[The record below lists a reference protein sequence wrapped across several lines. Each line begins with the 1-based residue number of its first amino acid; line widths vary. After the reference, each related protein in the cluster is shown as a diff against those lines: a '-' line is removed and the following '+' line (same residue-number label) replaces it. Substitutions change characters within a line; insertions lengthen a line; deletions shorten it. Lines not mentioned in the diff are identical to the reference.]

1 MNTPPLLEVRDLI
14 KHFPPSNHAA
24 KDRPVRA
31 VDGISFTLGEG
42 ETLGLVGESG
52 SGKSTAGRALLRL
65 IEPTAGEVLYRGENL
80 LNVPRERMRMLRK
93 EMQIIFQDP
102 FAAVNPRRRLGN
114 IVEEPFE
121 IHGVGRREERR
132 DKARKLLKKVGLS
145 EDHMER
151 YPHELSGGQLQRVGI
166 ARAIA
171 LNPRLIVADEPVSSL
186 DVSIQAQ
193 VINLLSGLRRSL
205 GIAFLFISH
214 DMAVVE
220 HFCDRVAVMY
230 LGKIVEIA
238 PRERLYAACRHP
250 YTEALL
256 SSIPT
261 LDAGSKN
268 RKVIQGEVPSAAAP
282 PAGCAFHT
290 RCPIR
295 EKRCQEE
302 TPALRQ
308 STPGHFTAC
317 FLRE

>member
-1 MNTPPLLEVRDLI
+1 MTEPPLIEARNLT
-14 KHFPPSNHAA
+14 KHFPPGNLGA
-24 KDRPVRA
+24 KGHPVRA
-31 VDGISFTLGEG
+31 VDGISFTLREG

-65 IEPTAGEVLYRGENL
+65 IEPTAGEILYRGEDL
-80 LNVPRERMRMLRK
+80 VQLPPARMRALRR

-102 FAAVNPRRRLGN
+102 FAAVNPRRRLGR

-121 IHGVGRREERR
+121 IHGIGGREERR
-132 DKARKLLKKVGLS
+132 EKVRQLFKQVGLPD
-145 EDHMER
+145 DHMER

-171 LNPRLIVADEPVSSL
+171 LGPRLVVADEPVSSL

-193 VINLLSGLRRSL
+193 VINLLLDLRQSL

-238 PRERLYAACRHP
+238 SRDRLYTASRHP
-250 YTEALL
+250 YTEALM

-261 LDAGSKN
+261 LAAGAKN

-282 PAGCAFHT
+282 PSGCAFHT

-302 TPALRQ
+302 APELRE
-308 STPGHFTAC
+308 SAPGHFTAC